1 MHWLVHTWLDCSL
14 VHCRKALQCT
24 RKDQMIYYVVDM
36 MNVLW
41 NPPAWILM
49 AFRPSFQNAIRMSS
63 ISFRYNL
70 WIYISIAADI
80 ICLQGYLLWLEP
92 SPLILKI
99 SNAWLL
105 PSTAIW
111 SPLVIC
117 KMLGYPITQ
126 ILTLSTPTMMPQ
138 SLQPWDTSHK
148 TIPWPSCHHWWAHP
162 HL

>member
-1 MHWLVHTWLDCSL
+1 MDGLSSQDVRTMHWLVHTWLDCSL

-49 AFRPSFQNAIRMSS
+49 AFRLSFQNAIRMSS

-70 WIYISIAADI
+70 WIYISIAANI
-80 ICLQGYLLWLEP
+80 ICLQSYLLWLEP
-92 SPLILKI
+92 SSLILKI

-111 SPLVIC
+111 SPLVISSSS
-117 KMLGYPITQ
+117 ITF
-126 ILTLSTPTMMPQ
+126 TLINVPCLLLY
-138 SLQPWDTSHK
+138 SLK
-148 TIPWPSCHHWWAHP
+148 
-162 HL
+162 